1 MSRRKSNPLANKA
14 FKKCVDSLE
23 WLAKKLNITY
33 EELNVIIFV
42 IGYPIVTIGLITAYL
57 RK

>member
-1 MSRRKSNPLANKA
+1 MSRRISNPLANKT
-14 FKKCVDSLE
+14 FNKCVDSLK
-23 WLAKKLNITY
+23 WLAEKLGITY

-57 RK
+57 KK

>member
-1 MSRRKSNPLANKA
+1 MRKRKSKMDKT
-14 FKKCVDSLE
+14 FYKCVDSLE

-42 IGYPIVTIGLITAYL
+42 IGWPVVTVGLIIAYL
-57 RK
+57 KK